1 RGKAKIKTK
10 FKKQRQQEPDCED
23 EKLESITIRYNG
35 KDHVL
40 ELPKN
45 GDAKIICQNIKR
57 ETGVKGSFY
66 VQFGDQSSNYIYC
79 SSVTRGNIA
88 KVAEKL
94 FSVTG
99 GNVSATSFKPSL
111 NTNYDTLLSNNQD
124 IQKFPKM
131 PQHLQNTSIDDI
143 DSIETFKLSWKCPK
157 MF

>member
-1 RGKAKIKTK
+1 MMTERGKAKIKTK

-23 EKLESITIRYNG
+23 EKLESITVRYKG
-35 KDHVL
+35 KDYVL

-66 VQFGDQSSNYIYC
+66 VHFGDQSSNYIYC

-99 GNVSATSFKPSL
+99 GNG
-111 NTNYDTLLSNNQD
+111 
-124 IQKFPKM
+124 KFF
-131 PQHLQNTSIDDI
+131 
-143 DSIETFKLSWKCPK
+143 E
-157 MF
+157 

>member
-1 RGKAKIKTK
+1 MGGASNLTIPRRVKSVSCTRHYKSLKRKQASHICIFTSARYIMTDRGKAKIKRK

-23 EKLESITIRYNG
+23 EKLESITVRYKG
-35 KDHVL
+35 KDYVL

-66 VQFGDQSSNYIYC
+66 VHFGDQSSNYIYC

-99 GNVSATSFKPSL
+99 GNG
-111 NTNYDTLLSNNQD
+111 
-124 IQKFPKM
+124 KFF
-131 PQHLQNTSIDDI
+131 
-143 DSIETFKLSWKCPK
+143 E
-157 MF
+157 

>member
-1 RGKAKIKTK
+1 MGGASNLTVPRRVKSVSRTRHLKRKQAIHICIFTSVSYIMTERGKAKIKTK

-23 EKLESITIRYNG
+23 EKLESITVRYKG
-35 KDHVL
+35 KDYVL

-66 VQFGDQSSNYIYC
+66 VHFGDQSSNYIYC

-99 GNVSATSFKPSL
+99 GNG
-111 NTNYDTLLSNNQD
+111 
-124 IQKFPKM
+124 KFF
-131 PQHLQNTSIDDI
+131 
-143 DSIETFKLSWKCPK
+143 E
-157 MF
+157 

>member
-1 RGKAKIKTK
+1 MTERGKAKIKTK

-23 EKLESITIRYNG
+23 EKLESITVRYKG
-35 KDHVL
+35 KDYIPP
-40 ELPKN
+40 EN

-66 VQFGDQSSNYIYC
+66 VHFGDQSSNCIYC

-99 GNVSATSFKPSL
+99 GNG
-111 NTNYDTLLSNNQD
+111 
-124 IQKFPKM
+124 KFF
-131 PQHLQNTSIDDI
+131 
-143 DSIETFKLSWKCPK
+143 E
-157 MF
+157 